1 MNNSYAEKNFPTEQP
16 SPREETRLSRAHGD
30 KERPSRS
37 QAPPCEGTQEID
49 GSALLRF
56 GLPKGSRLLKP
67 ADFKRVYASGRRFDG
82 RFMTVFVLP
91 NENPVQRLGITASK
105 KMSNKAHDRN
115 RAKRLLRESFRLSKI
130 ELAGIETK
138 YDWVLNARRSLL
150 RVKLE
155 KPLAE
160 LREIIAKI
168 KNLESQKGEKTFQ

>member
-1 MNNSYAEKNFPTEQP
+1 MNNSYAEKNFSTEQP
-16 SPREETRLSRAHGD
+16 SPREETRIPCAHGD
-30 KERPSRS
+30 EERPRRS
-37 QAPPCEGTQEID
+37 QAPSCEGTQEID
-49 GSALLRF
+49 GSALLNF

-67 ADFKRVYASGRRFDG
+67 AEFKRVYASGRRFEG

-91 NENPVQRLGITASK
+91 SEKPVQRLGITASK

-115 RAKRLLRESFRLSKI
+115 RAKRLLRESFRLSSD
-130 ELAGIETK
+130 ELSGIETK

-150 RVKLE
+150 KVKLE

-160 LREIIAKI
+160 LREVIAKV